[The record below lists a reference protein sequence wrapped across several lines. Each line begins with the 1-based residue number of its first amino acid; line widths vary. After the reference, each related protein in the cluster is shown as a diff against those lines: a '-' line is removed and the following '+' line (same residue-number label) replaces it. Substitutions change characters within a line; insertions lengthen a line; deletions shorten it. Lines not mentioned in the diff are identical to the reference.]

1 MSHVAVAGVE
11 NRVDGICIAS
21 STPGCANLRTK
32 VAVVVMRPSGCRRGF
47 AESLHTS
54 TATAPGLMTAPP
66 LVSGSDGDPA
76 IGLISGLSRVL
87 RLGSRRCGSCWP
99 SGHSQFGC
107 PFECVA
113 HGRSTV
119 DVGYFDPTDLGAS
132 LFLDGR
138 RNYSRE
144 FLVDTTQHTTKS
156 RAPYVRTNT
165 VLFGIHTNSAHP
177 DRIRVDAHRCQ
188 CQVRIC
194 SRCGRGQ
201 LIAHPRS
208 PPERAAA
215 TSSFIWAASTTPGTS
230 VSPTTKAGV
239 PPMRSCR
246 ASARTSPR

>member
-1 MSHVAVAGVE
+1 MARRCS
-11 NRVDGICIAS
+11 C
-21 STPGCANLRTK
+21 P
-32 VAVVVMRPSGCRRGF
+32 RRGPPCCR
-47 AESLHTS
+47 AR
-54 TATAPGLMTAPP
+54 TAPTT
-66 LVSGSDGDPA
+66 GSTKIRGVKRRDRLPSEGQ
-76 IGLISGLSRVL
+76 SR
-87 RLGSRRCGSCWP
+87 STS
-99 SGHSQFGC
+99 
-107 PFECVA
+107 
-113 HGRSTV
+113 GRSTV
-119 DVGYFDPTDLGAS
+119 DVGYFDPTDIGAS